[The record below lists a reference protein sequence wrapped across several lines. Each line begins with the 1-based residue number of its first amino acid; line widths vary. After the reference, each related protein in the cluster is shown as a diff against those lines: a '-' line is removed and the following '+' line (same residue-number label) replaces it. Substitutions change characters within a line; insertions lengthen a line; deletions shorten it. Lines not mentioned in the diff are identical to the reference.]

1 MSAFGTKRTCQS
13 LSAMSAL
20 GGKATLRPSRLRAM
34 KRGDNRET
42 AGGVAEYLAARPRQ
56 PKSDLIDS
64 IRTRPVPGSPTEPRA
79 PAGISSWDG
88 VGVNVAAFAAA
99 KNIRGINMIKKS
111 IFALATTALTVGFT
125 AVAAEAA
132 DIFTLESTTFADGKI
147 MPKKVANS
155 KAMSAA
161 RAPKG

>member
-1 MSAFGTKRTCQS
+1 
-13 LSAMSAL
+13 
-20 GGKATLRPSRLRAM
+20 M

-111 IFALATTALTVGFT
+111 IFALATAALTVGFT
-125 AVAAEAA
+125 GGHFHAGIDHFRGRQNHAEKGCQQQSNVGGKSTQGVARS
-132 DIFTLESTTFADGKI
+132 I
-147 MPKKVANS
+147 PVH
-155 KAMSAA
+155 A
-161 RAPKG
+161 RRPIK